1 MISFNNIVF
10 MFHFISTSIMV
21 GVIWIIQL
29 VHYPTFL
36 YIDKQKYFN
45 FQKFHMSKV
54 SYLVMPTMT
63 VELISGIYML
73 LDSENLIENNLFL
86 LAFSFLI
93 LNWVITGL
101 VFVKIHNSLLIEYK
115 MQTILLL
122 VKLNWIRTILW
133 SLRLIFLT
141 VIIFLFNMG

>member
-36 YIDKQKYFN
+36 FIDKQKYFN

-54 SYLVMPTMT
+54 SYIVMPAMT
-63 VELISGIYML
+63 VELFSGIYIL
-73 LDSENLIENNLFL
+73 LYSENLIENNLFL
-86 LAFSFLI
+86 LAFSFLV

-101 VFVKIHNSLLIEYK
+101 VFVKIHNSLLIEYN

-122 VKLNWIRTILW
+122 VKLNWIRTTLW

-141 VIIFLFNMG
+141 VILLFNMG

>member
-1 MISFNNIVF
+1 
-10 MFHFISTSIMV
+10 
-21 GVIWIIQL
+21 
-29 VHYPTFL
+29 
-36 YIDKQKYFN
+36 
-45 FQKFHMSKV
+45 MSKV
-54 SYLVMPTMT
+54 SYIVMPTMT

-73 LDSENLIENNLFL
+73 LYSENLIENNLFL

-122 VKLNWIRTILW
+122 VKLNWTRTILW
-133 SLRLIFLT
+133 TLRLIFLT
-141 VIIFLFNMG
+141 VIIFLYNMG

>member
-1 MISFNNIVF
+1 MIPLDNIVF

-36 YIDKQKYFN
+36 FIDKQKYSN

-54 SYLVMPTMT
+54 SYIVMPAMT
-63 VELISGIYML
+63 VEFFSGTYVL
-73 LDSENLIENNLFL
+73 FCSKNLIENNLFL
-86 LAFSFLI
+86 LAFSFLV

>member
-10 MFHFISTSIMV
+10 MFHFISTGIMV

-54 SYLVMPTMT
+54 SYIVMPTMT

-73 LDSENLIENNLFL
+73 LDIENLIENNLQ
-86 LAFSFLI
+86 I
-93 LNWVITGL
+93 
-101 VFVKIHNSLLIEYK
+101 KI
-115 MQTILLL
+115 
-122 VKLNWIRTILW
+122 
-133 SLRLIFLT
+133 
-141 VIIFLFNMG
+141 